1 MKNTYVNIL
10 IESLERKSE
19 VLDRVME
26 CDAEQEEILSA
37 EEPDLDALHDNQEM
51 IGKLAAE
58 LSRLDDGFETLYEKV
73 RVELLQNKA
82 EYKDEIHRMQ
92 DLIAVITEKAVKIGA
107 EEARHK
113 NHVTSLLSDK
123 RKQLGERRRNVN
135 RLSTYANQ
143 MRGSTTTNNTEAFFV
158 DNKK

>member
-37 EEPDLDALHDNQEM
+37 EEPDLDALHDNQEK

-58 LSRLDDGFETLYEKV
+58 LSRLDDGFESLYEKV
-73 RVELLQNKA
+73 RVELIQNKT

-113 NHVTSLLSDK
+113 NHVTSLLSEK

-135 RLSTYANQ
+135 KLSTYASQ
-143 MRGSTTTNNTEAFFV
+143 MRGSSTTNSTEAFFV